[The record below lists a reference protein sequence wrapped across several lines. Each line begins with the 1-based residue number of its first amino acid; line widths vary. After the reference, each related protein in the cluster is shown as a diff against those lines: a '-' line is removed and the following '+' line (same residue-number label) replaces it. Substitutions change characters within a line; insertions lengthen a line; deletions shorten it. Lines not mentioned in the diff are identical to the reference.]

1 MITYNMA
8 WIMTE
13 KWCFSVLFDRFLIIV
28 DNIGFYINQVRRWA
42 DKDSKVILIA
52 NKCDLIE
59 ERKVSSET
67 GKTFA
72 DVNNL
77 LYFEVSC
84 KSLEQIEL
92 VFVSLVSLILTD
104 PNEQTKLVVMNER
117 IFKTFSNSN
126 CCSGCYLL

>member
-1 MITYNMA
+1 M
-8 WIMTE
+8 
-13 KWCFSVLFDRFLIIV
+13 
-28 DNIGFYINQVRRWA
+28 RRWA

-84 KSLEQIEL
+84 KSPEQIEL

-117 IFKTFSNSN
+117 IFKTFSNSI